1 MGGLYE
7 TGQPVCAIQ
16 RVRKHRVDYLW
27 RRIFRDAQPP
37 PIGCGLATRSMPGCC
52 PRGRP
57 QRRRGNTLAGHLR
70 LERHAGKLAS
80 GVPQGR
86 GVEHPP
92 DPCLAVG
99 KSWNRIARGDV
110 RQWNE

>member
-16 RVRKHRVDYLW
+16 RVRKHRVGCP
-27 RRIFRDAQPP
+27 RQRFFRDAQPP
-37 PIGCGLATRSMPGCC
+37 PIGCGLATRSTPGGC

-92 DPCLAVG
+92 DPCLAEG
-99 KSWNRIARGDV
+99 KLLGRHNPGRC
-110 RQWNE
+110 